1 MTLTLPSHYPHA
13 PVPQLQVAITD
24 PLLVIQ
30 DDPTQ

>member
-24 PLLVIQ
+24 PLLAIQ